1 MHSNS
6 GQSLPMRADDEMND
20 DAQPSIIRFQRPF
33 KVDRSKCANL
43 DDLYLAYAAGMSAY
57 LAKERA

>member
-1 MHSNS
+1 
-6 GQSLPMRADDEMND
+6 MRADDEMND
-20 DAQPSIIRFQRPF
+20 EAQPSIIRFQRPF